1 MKSNKLVFASA
12 CFGILIFGISLVT
25 LGSVAPGLQQEFEL
39 DKISSGT
46 LFSILPIGILVGSL
60 VFGPFADRF
69 GYKTILILSAL
80 IIFAGFQGI
89 AYSGSLNILKICIFL
104 FGISSG
110 ALNGAANALVSD
122 ISEKNKSANLSLL
135 GVFFAAG
142 ALGMPL
148 ILGTLQSSYNYK
160 QIVSAVGFLPLTST
174 VLFFITKFP
183 EAKQKQ
189 NLPLKEIPVLLRNEI
204 ILLVGFFLFCQSSF
218 EGIINNWTTTYLI
231 ERLSVERE
239 NALYSL
245 SLYVVGMAVMRLLV
259 GGLFRQTPPHKILY
273 TSFSL
278 LLIGSALLTFSD
290 RHIFATVGLVAMGA
304 GLASGF
310 PVMLGFVGNLYAR
323 LSGTAFS
330 IVLTIALLGN
340 MLVNM
345 LMGFIAN
352 EYGVRH
358 LTTMAFALLAAMV
371 VLTVNILKK
380 TNNTTKLGQ
389 T

>member
-80 IIFAGFQGI
+80 MIFAGFQGI
-89 AYSGSLNILKICIFL
+89 AYSGSLDILKICIFL

-148 ILGTLQSSYNYK
+148 VLGTLQSSYNFK
-160 QIVSAVGFLPLTST
+160 QIVSAVGFLPLAST

-218 EGIINNWTTTYLI
+218 EGIVNNWTTTYLI
-231 ERLSVERE
+231 QKLSVSES
-239 NALYSL
+239 NALYAL
-245 SLYVVGMAVMRLLV
+245 SLYVLGMAVMRIVMGSVLRRTSSDLIVKISFFMLLAGIAILWRSNTHEAAV
-259 GGLFRQTPPHKILY
+259 VGLILIGGGL
-273 TSFSL
+273 
-278 LLIGSALLTFSD
+278 A
-290 RHIFATVGLVAMGA
+290 A
-304 GLASGF
+304 GF
-310 PVMLGFVGNLYAR
+310 PVMLGVVGDKFAH

-330 IVLTIALLGN
+330 IVLTLALVGN
-340 MLVNM
+340 MIVNFF
-345 LMGFIAN
+345 MGVIA
-352 EYGVRH
+352 EKFGIAH
-358 LTTMAFALLAAMV
+358 LTTMAL
-371 VLTVNILKK
+371 VLTAIMILLFTLLKR
-380 TNNTTKLGQ
+380 KL
-389 T
+389 

>member
-80 IIFAGFQGI
+80 MIFAGFQGI
-89 AYSGSLNILKICIFL
+89 AYSGSLDILKICIFL

-148 ILGTLQSSYNYK
+148 VLGTLQSSYNFK
-160 QIVSAVGFLPLTST
+160 QIVSAVGFLPLAST

-189 NLPLKEIPVLLRNEI
+189 NLPLKEIPALLRNEI

-218 EGIINNWTTTYLI
+218 EGIVNNWTTTYLI
-231 ERLSVERE
+231 QKLSVSES
-239 NALYSL
+239 NALYAL
-245 SLYVVGMAVMRLLV
+245 SLYVLGMAVMRIVMGSVLRRTSSDLIVKISFFMLLAGIAILWRSNTHEAAV
-259 GGLFRQTPPHKILY
+259 VGLILIGGGL
-273 TSFSL
+273 
-278 LLIGSALLTFSD
+278 A
-290 RHIFATVGLVAMGA
+290 A
-304 GLASGF
+304 GF
-310 PVMLGFVGNLYAR
+310 PVMLGVVGDKFAH

-330 IVLTIALLGN
+330 IVLTLALVGN
-340 MLVNM
+340 MIVNFF
-345 LMGFIAN
+345 MGVIA
-352 EYGVRH
+352 EKFGIAH
-358 LTTMAFALLAAMV
+358 LTTMALALTAIM
-371 VLTVNILKK
+371 ILLFTLLKR
-380 TNNTTKLGQ
+380 KL
-389 T
+389 

>member
-80 IIFAGFQGI
+80 MIFAGFQGI
-89 AYSGSLNILKICIFL
+89 AYSGSLDILKICIFL

-148 ILGTLQSSYNYK
+148 VLGTLQSSYNFK
-160 QIVSAVGFLPLTST
+160 QIVSAVGFLPLAST

-218 EGIINNWTTTYLI
+218 EGIVNNWTTTYLI
-231 ERLSVERE
+231 QKLSVSES
-239 NALYSL
+239 NALYAL
-245 SLYVVGMAVMRLLV
+245 SLYVLGMAVMRIVMGSVLRRTSSDLIVKISFFMLLAGIAILWRSNTHEAAV
-259 GGLFRQTPPHKILY
+259 VGLILIGGGL
-273 TSFSL
+273 
-278 LLIGSALLTFSD
+278 A
-290 RHIFATVGLVAMGA
+290 A
-304 GLASGF
+304 GF
-310 PVMLGFVGNLYAR
+310 PVMLGVVGDKFAH

-330 IVLTIALLGN
+330 IVLTLALVGN
-340 MLVNM
+340 MIVNFF
-345 LMGFIAN
+345 MGVIA
-352 EYGVRH
+352 EKFGIAH
-358 LTTMAFALLAAMV
+358 LTTMAFGLTAIMILLFT
-371 VLTVNILKK
+371 LLKR
-380 TNNTTKLGQ
+380 KL
-389 T
+389 

>member
-80 IIFAGFQGI
+80 MIFAGFQGI
-89 AYSGSLNILKICIFL
+89 AYSGSLDILKICIFL

-148 ILGTLQSSYNYK
+148 VLGTLQSSYNFK
-160 QIVSAVGFLPLTST
+160 QIVSAVGFLPLAST

-218 EGIINNWTTTYLI
+218 EGIVNNWTTTYLI
-231 ERLSVERE
+231 QKLSVSES
-239 NALYSL
+239 NALYAL
-245 SLYVVGMAVMRLLV
+245 SLYVLGMAVMRIVMGSVLRRTSSDLIVKISFFMLLAGIAILWRSNTHQAAV
-259 GGLFRQTPPHKILY
+259 VGLILIGGGL
-273 TSFSL
+273 
-278 LLIGSALLTFSD
+278 A
-290 RHIFATVGLVAMGA
+290 A
-304 GLASGF
+304 GF
-310 PVMLGFVGNLYAR
+310 PVMLGVVGDKFAH

-330 IVLTIALLGN
+330 IVLTLALVGN
-340 MLVNM
+340 MIVNFF
-345 LMGFIAN
+345 MGVIA
-352 EYGVRH
+352 EKFGIAH
-358 LTTMAFALLAAMV
+358 LTTMALALTAIM
-371 VLTVNILKK
+371 ILLFTLLKR
-380 TNNTTKLGQ
+380 KL
-389 T
+389 

>member
-1 MKSNKLVFASA
+1 MKSNNLVFASA

-46 LFSILPIGILVGSL
+46 LFSILPVGILVGSL

-110 ALNGAANALVSD
+110 AINGAANALVSD

-142 ALGMPL
+142 ALAMPL
-148 ILGTLQSSYNYK
+148 VLGTLQSSYNFK
-160 QIVSAVGFLPLTST
+160 QIVSAVGFLPLVST
-174 VLFFITKFP
+174 VLFFMTKFP

-189 NLPLKEIPVLLRNEI
+189 NLPLKEIPAMLRNEI

-231 ERLSVERE
+231 HKLSVSES
-239 NALYSL
+239 NALYAL
-245 SLYVVGMAVMRLLV
+245 SLYVLGMALMRIVMGSVLRRTSSDLIVKVSFFMLLAGIAILWRSNSHQV
-259 GGLFRQTPPHKILY
+259 AVAGLVLIGGGL
-273 TSFSL
+273 
-278 LLIGSALLTFSD
+278 A
-290 RHIFATVGLVAMGA
+290 A
-304 GLASGF
+304 GF
-310 PVMLGFVGNLYAR
+310 PVMLGIVGDKFAH

-330 IVLTIALLGN
+330 IVLTLALLGN
-340 MLVNM
+340 MIVNFF
-345 LMGFIAN
+345 MGVIAEN
-352 EYGVRH
+352 FGIAH
-358 LTTMAFALLAAMV
+358 LTTMAFGLTAIMILLFT
-371 VLTVNILKK
+371 LLKRK
-380 TNNTTKLGQ
+380 I
-389 T
+389 

>member
-80 IIFAGFQGI
+80 MIFAGFQGI
-89 AYSGSLNILKICIFL
+89 AYSGSLDILKICIFL

-148 ILGTLQSSYNYK
+148 VLGTLQSSYNFK
-160 QIVSAVGFLPLTST
+160 QIVSAVGFLPLAAT

-189 NLPLKEIPVLLRNEI
+189 NLPLKEIPALLRNEI

-218 EGIINNWTTTYLI
+218 EGIVNNWTTTYLI
-231 ERLSVERE
+231 QKLSVSES
-239 NALYSL
+239 NALYAL
-245 SLYVVGMAVMRLLV
+245 SLYVLGMAMMRIVMGSVLRRTSSDLIVKISFFMLLAGIAILWRSNTHEAAV
-259 GGLFRQTPPHKILY
+259 VGLILIGGGL
-273 TSFSL
+273 
-278 LLIGSALLTFSD
+278 A
-290 RHIFATVGLVAMGA
+290 A
-304 GLASGF
+304 GF
-310 PVMLGFVGNLYAR
+310 PVMAKHNGAWRIINK
-323 LSGTAFS
+323 AFYVHS
-330 IVLTIALLGN
+330 
-340 MLVNM
+340 
-345 LMGFIAN
+345 
-352 EYGVRH
+352 
-358 LTTMAFALLAAMV
+358 
-371 VLTVNILKK
+371 
-380 TNNTTKLGQ
+380 
-389 T
+389 

>member
-189 NLPLKEIPVLLRNEI
+189 NLPLKEIPALLRNEI

-218 EGIINNWTTTYLI
+218 EGIVNNWTTTYLI
-231 ERLSVERE
+231 QKLSVSES
-239 NALYSL
+239 NALYAL
-245 SLYVVGMAVMRLLV
+245 SLYVLGMAMMRIVMGSVLRRTSSDLIVKISFFMLLAGIAILWRSNTHQAAV
-259 GGLFRQTPPHKILY
+259 AGLILIGGGL
-273 TSFSL
+273 
-278 LLIGSALLTFSD
+278 A
-290 RHIFATVGLVAMGA
+290 A
-304 GLASGF
+304 GF
-310 PVMLGFVGNLYAR
+310 PVMLGVVGDKFAH

-330 IVLTIALLGN
+330 IVLTLALVGN
-340 MLVNM
+340 MIVNFF
-345 LMGFIAN
+345 MGVIA
-352 EYGVRH
+352 EKFGIAH
-358 LTTMAFALLAAMV
+358 LTTMAFGLTAIMMLLFT
-371 VLTVNILKK
+371 LLKR
-380 TNNTTKLGQ
+380 KL
-389 T
+389 

>member
-89 AYSGSLNILKICIFL
+89 AYSGSLNILKMCILL

-148 ILGTLQSSYNYK
+148 VLGTLQSSYNFK
-160 QIVSAVGFLPLTST
+160 QIVSAVGFLPLVST
-174 VLFFITKFP
+174 VLFLITKFP

-189 NLPLKEIPVLLRNEI
+189 NLPLKEIPALLRNEI

-231 ERLSVERE
+231 QKLSVSES
-239 NALYSL
+239 NALYAL
-245 SLYVVGMAVMRLLV
+245 SLYVLGMAAMRIVMGSVLRRTSSDLIVKVSFIMLLAGIAILWRSNTQQV
-259 GGLFRQTPPHKILY
+259 AVAGLILIGGGL
-273 TSFSL
+273 
-278 LLIGSALLTFSD
+278 A
-290 RHIFATVGLVAMGA
+290 A
-304 GLASGF
+304 GF
-310 PVMLGFVGNLYAR
+310 PVMLGVVGDKFAH

-330 IVLTIALLGN
+330 IVLTLALVGN
-340 MLVNM
+340 MIVNFF
-345 LMGFIAN
+345 MGVIA
-352 EYGVRH
+352 EKFGIGH
-358 LTTMAFALLAAMV
+358 LTTMAFGLTAIMILLF
-371 VLTVNILKK
+371 TFLKRF
-380 TNNTTKLGQ
+380 GVRS
-389 T
+389 

>member
-80 IIFAGFQGI
+80 MIFAGFQGI
-89 AYSGSLNILKICIFL
+89 AYSGSLDILKICIFL

-148 ILGTLQSSYNYK
+148 VLGTLQSSYNFK
-160 QIVSAVGFLPLTST
+160 QIVSAVGFLPLAST

-189 NLPLKEIPVLLRNEI
+189 NLPLKEIPALLRNEI

-218 EGIINNWTTTYLI
+218 EGIVNNWTTTYLI
-231 ERLSVERE
+231 QKLSVSES
-239 NALYSL
+239 NALYAL
-245 SLYVVGMAVMRLLV
+245 SLYVLGMAVMRIVMGSVLRRTSSDLIVKISFFMLLAGIAILWRSNTHEAAV
-259 GGLFRQTPPHKILY
+259 VGLILIGGGL
-273 TSFSL
+273 
-278 LLIGSALLTFSD
+278 A
-290 RHIFATVGLVAMGA
+290 A
-304 GLASGF
+304 GF
-310 PVMLGFVGNLYAR
+310 PVMLGVVGDKFAH

-330 IVLTIALLGN
+330 IVLTLALVGN
-340 MLVNM
+340 MIVNFF
-345 LMGFIAN
+345 MGVIA
-352 EYGVRH
+352 EKFGIAH
-358 LTTMAFALLAAMV
+358 LTTMALALTAIM
-371 VLTVNILKK
+371 ILLFTLLKRK
-380 TNNTTKLGQ
+380 I
-389 T
+389 

>member
-80 IIFAGFQGI
+80 MIFAGFQGI
-89 AYSGSLNILKICIFL
+89 AYSGSLDILKICIFL

-148 ILGTLQSSYNYK
+148 VLGTLQSSYNFK
-160 QIVSAVGFLPLTST
+160 QIVSAVGFLPLAST

-218 EGIINNWTTTYLI
+218 EGIVNNWTTTYLI
-231 ERLSVERE
+231 QKLSVSES
-239 NALYSL
+239 NALYAL
-245 SLYVVGMAVMRLLV
+245 SLYVLGMAVMRIVMGSVLRRTSSDLIVKISFFMLLAGIAILWRSNTHEAAV
-259 GGLFRQTPPHKILY
+259 VGLILIGGGL
-273 TSFSL
+273 
-278 LLIGSALLTFSD
+278 A
-290 RHIFATVGLVAMGA
+290 A
-304 GLASGF
+304 GF
-310 PVMLGFVGNLYAR
+310 PVMLGVVGDKFAH

-330 IVLTIALLGN
+330 IVLTLALVGN
-340 MLVNM
+340 MIVNFF
-345 LMGFIAN
+345 MGVIA
-352 EYGVRH
+352 EKFGIAH
-358 LTTMAFALLAAMV
+358 LTTMALALTAIM
-371 VLTVNILKK
+371 ILLFTLLKR
-380 TNNTTKLGQ
+380 KL
-389 T
+389 

>member
-1 MKSNKLVFASA
+1 MKSNKLTFASA

-148 ILGTLQSSYNYK
+148 ILGTLQSSYNFK
-160 QIVSAVGFLPLTST
+160 QIVSAVGFLPLAST
-174 VLFFITKFP
+174 VLFIITKFP

-189 NLPLKEIPVLLRNEI
+189 NLPLKEIPALLQNEI

-231 ERLSVERE
+231 QKLSVSES
-239 NALYSL
+239 NALYAL
-245 SLYVVGMAVMRLLV
+245 SLYVLGMAVMRIVMGSVLRRTSSDLIVKISFLMLLAGV
-259 GGLFRQTPPHKILY
+259 AILWRSTTHQVAVAGLIFIGGGL
-273 TSFSL
+273 
-278 LLIGSALLTFSD
+278 A
-290 RHIFATVGLVAMGA
+290 A
-304 GLASGF
+304 GF
-310 PVMLGFVGNLYAR
+310 PVMLGVVGDKFAH

-330 IVLTIALLGN
+330 IVLTLALVGN
-340 MLVNM
+340 MIVNFF
-345 LMGFIAN
+345 MGVIA
-352 EYGVRH
+352 EKFGIGH
-358 LTTMAFALLAAMV
+358 LTTMAFALTTIM
-371 VLTVNILKK
+371 ILLFTLLKR
-380 TNNTTKLGQ
+380 KLSS

>member
-89 AYSGSLNILKICIFL
+89 AYSGSLNILKMCILL

-148 ILGTLQSSYNYK
+148 VLGTLQSSYNFK
-160 QIVSAVGFLPLTST
+160 QIVSAVGFLPLVST
-174 VLFFITKFP
+174 VLFLITKFP

-189 NLPLKEIPVLLRNEI
+189 NLPLKEIPALLRNEI

-231 ERLSVERE
+231 QKLSVSES
-239 NALYSL
+239 NALYAL
-245 SLYVVGMAVMRLLV
+245 SLYVLGMAAMRIVMGSVLRRTSSDLIVKVSFIMLLAGIAILWRSNTQQV
-259 GGLFRQTPPHKILY
+259 AVAGLILIGGGL
-273 TSFSL
+273 
-278 LLIGSALLTFSD
+278 A
-290 RHIFATVGLVAMGA
+290 A
-304 GLASGF
+304 GF
-310 PVMLGFVGNLYAR
+310 PVMLGVVGDKFAH

-330 IVLTIALLGN
+330 IVLTLALVGN
-340 MLVNM
+340 MIVNFF
-345 LMGFIAN
+345 MGVIA
-352 EYGVRH
+352 EKFGIGH
-358 LTTMAFALLAAMV
+358 LTTMAFGLTAIMILLFT
-371 VLTVNILKK
+371 LLKRSRS
-380 TNNTTKLGQ
+380 
-389 T
+389 

>member
-80 IIFAGFQGI
+80 MIFAGFQGI

-148 ILGTLQSSYNYK
+148 VLGTLQSSYNFK
-160 QIVSAVGFLPLTST
+160 QIVSAVGFLPLAST

-218 EGIINNWTTTYLI
+218 EGIVNNWTTTYLI
-231 ERLSVERE
+231 QKLSVSES
-239 NALYSL
+239 NALYAL
-245 SLYVVGMAVMRLLV
+245 SLYVLGMAVMRIVMGSVLRRTSSDLIVKISFFMLLAGIAILWRSNTHEAAV
-259 GGLFRQTPPHKILY
+259 VGLILIGGGL
-273 TSFSL
+273 
-278 LLIGSALLTFSD
+278 A
-290 RHIFATVGLVAMGA
+290 A
-304 GLASGF
+304 GF
-310 PVMLGFVGNLYAR
+310 PVMLGVVGDKFAH

-330 IVLTIALLGN
+330 IVLTLALVGN
-340 MLVNM
+340 MIVNFF
-345 LMGFIAN
+345 MGVIA
-352 EYGVRH
+352 EKFGIAH
-358 LTTMAFALLAAMV
+358 LTTMALALTAIM
-371 VLTVNILKK
+371 ILLFTLLKR
-380 TNNTTKLGQ
+380 KL
-389 T
+389 